1 MKTWRLTSARR
12 QLLHALTATLQAAV
26 NHPATKGGLV
36 RTPLAMPL
44 LVALAEAENEEVCG
58 ADLQSLLRLSQ
69 PATSRAIARWV
80 RFGVLA
86 TYRPSDGRKT
96 AVMLTAKGR
105 AMVGEILEVLRSSM
119 PRRVN

>member
-96 AVMLTAKGR
+96 AVTDLVDR
-105 AMVGEILEVLRSSM
+105 YNEIVEEFETDPSLKIDLR
-119 PRRVN
+119 R